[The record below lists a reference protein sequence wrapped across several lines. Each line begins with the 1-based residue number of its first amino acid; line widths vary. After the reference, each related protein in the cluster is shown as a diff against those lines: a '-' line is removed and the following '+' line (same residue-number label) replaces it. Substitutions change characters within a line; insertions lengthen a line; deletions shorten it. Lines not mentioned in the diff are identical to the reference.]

1 MKKFFSLL
9 LGALLAVVCFVG
21 CGDMEF
27 DDDIYD
33 DSATP
38 EELGAN
44 PNAPE
49 ITLAH
54 WDSSGSLEG
63 AVLNTVLKQ
72 FYATHPDGQKIRV
85 KVEIMGMYEQ
95 TMPTILASGDEDKP
109 EIIMMPDGSFNSWM
123 AQYASQFENL
133 DPYIQKSGFDETK
146 LWDGAVSR
154 YKYKYENHSHVFGN
168 GSVYALPKDVSPNVM
183 FYNKDFFFEKQV
195 EIPKNTDGSIKR
207 MTIDEGVEM
216 WRKLIVGE
224 ENKNALERRYA
235 LGNMPPESMVWSAGS
250 DFLNESRT
258 GFITDSRQIAG
269 FKKAYQKMVD
279 LVDEKIVPDGTSMSG
294 SSTSSLFLTGK
305 VACYIGGIYD
315 TAQLRNSSFDWDITY
330 IPAFE
335 DNLNVNGYSGSVGYS
350 MWSGTDSSLKD
361 LAYSVIE
368 YISSEEAQR
377 IMTEMGFNIPLQ
389 KSIAGDTAF
398 IDAQRAKKP
407 YNYEVFLESLRYQP
421 SGTWRYTRNNVWK
434 ERLSTEAAKL
444 FQRSGYTVD
453 DFVAALPG
461 IVNGSL

>member
-1 MKKFFSLL
+1 
-9 LGALLAVVCFVG
+9 
-21 CGDMEF
+21 
-27 DDDIYD
+27 
-33 DSATP
+33 
-38 EELGAN
+38 
-44 PNAPE
+44 
-49 ITLAH
+49 
-54 WDSSGSLEG
+54 
-63 AVLNTVLKQ
+63 
-72 FYATHPDGQKIRV
+72 
-85 KVEIMGMYEQ
+85 
-95 TMPTILASGDEDKP
+95 
-109 EIIMMPDGSFNSWM
+109 
-123 AQYASQFENL
+123 
-133 DPYIQKSGFDETK
+133 
-146 LWDGAVSR
+146 
-154 YKYKYENHSHVFGN
+154 
-168 GSVYALPKDVSPNVM
+168 
-183 FYNKDFFFEKQV
+183 
-195 EIPKNTDGSIKR
+195 
-207 MTIDEGVEM
+207 
-216 WRKLIVGE
+216 
-224 ENKNALERRYA
+224 
-235 LGNMPPESMVWSAGS
+235 
-250 DFLNESRT
+250 
-258 GFITDSRQIAG
+258 
-269 FKKAYQKMVD
+269 MVD